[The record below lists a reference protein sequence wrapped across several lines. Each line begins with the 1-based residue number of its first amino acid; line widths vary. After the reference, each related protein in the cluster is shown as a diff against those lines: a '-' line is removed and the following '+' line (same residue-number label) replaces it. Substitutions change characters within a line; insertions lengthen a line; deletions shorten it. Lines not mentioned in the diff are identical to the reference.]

1 MGSQTALI
9 TGASAGIGKVFAE
22 KLAARGYNLILTS
35 RRKHLLDLH
44 AEAYTHTHRVSVETI
59 AADLSSESGIDA
71 VIERINNCD
80 NLTLLIN
87 NAGFGTPGRFHEYDI
102 NRQKD
107 MLQVHVWAAIRLIHA
122 CLPGMIAQK
131 KGNIIN
137 VASVASFT
145 PSPTSGTYCA
155 SKAYLTMLSESLTM
169 EYHDEGI
176 VVQSLCPGFTR
187 TEFHD
192 AAGYTDE
199 EMAKIPK
206 WMWLSAEKVV
216 DDSLAGMKKKKVIVV
231 PGKIYKL
238 IVWLFRA
245 PVFGWLMRRHMLSHR
260 NER

>member
-1 MGSQTALI
+1 MESQTALI

-44 AEAYTHTHRVSVETI
+44 AEAYTHSHRVSVETI
-59 AADLSSESGIDA
+59 AADLSIESGIDT
-71 VIERINNCD
+71 VIEQIQSCD
-80 NLTLLIN
+80 DLTLLVN

-102 NRQKD
+102 NRQKE
-107 MLQVHVWAAIRLIHA
+107 MLNVHLWAAVKLTHA
-122 CLPGMIAQK
+122 CLPGMIERR

-137 VASVASFT
+137 VSSVASFT
-145 PSPTSGTYCA
+145 PSPTGGTYCA

-169 EYHDEGI
+169 EYHDYGI
-176 VVQSLCPGFTR
+176 VVQSLCPGFTH

-199 EMAKIPK
+199 DLAKIPK
-206 WMWLSAEKVV
+206 WAWLSAEKVV
-216 DDSLAGMKKKKVIVV
+216 NESLAGLRKNKSIVI

-238 IVWLFRA
+238 MVWLFRA
-245 PVFGWLMRRHMLSHR
+245 PIFGWLMRKHVLSHR
-260 NER
+260 HD